1 MRVLLRPVA
10 RRWVMRVS
18 AAALLGMGAAIAGA
32 QPAFPSRPVRLIVP
46 FPPGGPADVLGR
58 ALAKGLADR
67 WGQAVV
73 VDNKPGGATVIA
85 AVEAARAAPD
95 GYTLFLPIDSTLTMN
110 PALFSRLPYDPV
122 RDFTP
127 ISLLAIQPLVL
138 VANNTTSARTVAQLI
153 EQAKAAPERI
163 NFGSGTIG
171 TQLAGE
177 MFNRATGV
185 RLNHVPY
192 KGGPDVAKAL
202 LGGEIQVSFDGIA
215 ANLQH
220 IRSGRLHA
228 LATTGLERAAALPEV
243 PTLNEL
249 GIKNYEARV
258 WLGLMAP
265 ARTPPAIVEQIQSD
279 AKAVL
284 MRPDVRKLIEPLGFE
299 PIASTPDALV
309 QRMRA
314 DSARLVPLIKELGLK
329 LD

>member
-1 MRVLLRPVA
+1 MNSNHRPVA
-10 RRWVMRVS
+10 RRWAIRVG
-18 AAALLGMGAAIAGA
+18 AAALLAMGVAVAGA
-32 QPAFPSRPVRLIVP
+32 QPAFPSKPVRLIVP

-58 ALAKGLADR
+58 ALAKGLSDR
-67 WGQAVV
+67 WGQPVL

-122 RDFTP
+122 RDFAP

-138 VANNTTSARTVAQLI
+138 VANDTTPARTVAQLI
-153 EQAKAAPERI
+153 EQAKAAPGRI

-177 MFNRATGV
+177 MFNRAAGV
-185 RLNHVPY
+185 RLTHVPY
-192 KGGPDVAKAL
+192 KGGAEVAKAL
-202 LGGEIQVSFDGIA
+202 IGGEIQVSFDGIA
-215 ANLQH
+215 ANLPH
-220 IRSGRLHA
+220 IRSGRLRA
-228 LATTGLERAAALPEV
+228 LATTGPERAAALPDV

-249 GIKNYEARV
+249 GLKGYEARV

-265 ARTPPAIVEQIQSD
+265 ARTPRGIVDQVQAD
-279 AKAVL
+279 AKAVM
-284 MRPDVRKLIEPLGFE
+284 MRPDVRQLIEPLGFE
-299 PIASTPDALV
+299 AIASTPEAFV
-309 QRMRA
+309 QRMRT
-314 DSARLVPLIKELGLK
+314 DSARFGPLIRELGLK